1 MDASP
6 AIEEDIL
13 RSIRRIVRA
22 LDLYSRKLVRHF
34 GLSGPQLSCLRLL
47 DLHGPM
53 QSGELA
59 TAMGLSPATVTGIVD
74 RLEARGLVRR
84 RRQQDDKRCVLV
96 LLSVRGGRLSR
107 QAPPLLQESISSAV
121 RALAPAEQ
129 HNLNRYLHR
138 LDDLMTEAGRH
149 AAWRGDAARAKGD
162 TAGPGG
168 TPAGSDDK
176 ERGQ

>member
-53 QSGELA
+53 
-59 TAMGLSPATVTGIVD
+59 
-74 RLEARGLVRR
+74 
-84 RRQQDDKRCVLV
+84 
-96 LLSVRGGRLSR
+96 LSVRGGRLSR
-107 QAPPLLQESISSAV
+107 QAPPLLQDSISSAV

-138 LDDLMTEAGRH
+138 LDELMTEAGRL
-149 AAWRGDAARAKGD
+149 AALRGDAKGPKGD

-168 TPAGSDDK
+168 APACSDDK